1 MTALD
6 PAFLS
11 VPLAHRALHD
21 ASAGRPENGP
31 SAVRAA
37 LEAGYGIEIDVQ
49 LTSDGRAAVFHDGGL
64 DRLTAETGPVR
75 DRTMA
80 ALEGLHLT
88 GSDDRI
94 PCLEA
99 VLALVDGAVPVLIE
113 IKDQDGGLGPDIG
126 PLEAAVARAATGYR
140 GPLAVMS
147 FNPHSV
153 AEMAR
158 LAPDLPRGLTTCD
171 FASDDWRIDDA
182 RRAHLAEIAD
192 YDRVGASFVSHFHK
206 RLNDARIAELKRA
219 GAGILCWTIRSPAEE
234 AAARSVAHT
243 ITFERYLPA
252 FPVA

>member
-80 ALEGLHLT
+80 ALVGLMAGSLRALWPWQPWDSPERVLLWPQQGDPVTSVLLLT
-88 GSDDRI
+88 AAGFAFVAILTWWGS
-94 PCLEA
+94 
-99 VLALVDGAVPVLIE
+99 
-113 IKDQDGGLGPDIG
+113 
-126 PLEAAVARAATGYR
+126 
-140 GPLAVMS
+140 
-147 FNPHSV
+147 
-153 AEMAR
+153 
-158 LAPDLPRGLTTCD
+158 
-171 FASDDWRIDDA
+171 
-182 RRAHLAEIAD
+182 RRIAD
-192 YDRVGASFVSHFHK
+192 S
-206 RLNDARIAELKRA
+206 
-219 GAGILCWTIRSPAEE
+219 SPA
-234 AAARSVAHT
+234 
-243 ITFERYLPA
+243 
-252 FPVA
+252 